1 LTPFL
6 FTLAGALAVAAA
18 GPRFRVEPLVV
29 EGEVASVN
37 ATDLDGDGK
46 KDLLAVY
53 TTGLPP
59 YQKRFIA
66 IFWNRNG
73 IFAPRP
79 DLVLPVSDEEACA
92 FDVGPTSTA
101 ADDLLMITPR
111 GVQAQ
116 SFPGRVAQAK
126 RVLLEHPT
134 LFHQPIEGQLPRLR
148 VVQDLSAPGSHDI
161 VLPALGSLAI
171 YKRTAGTY
179 EKTAELEIDMEVSG
193 GAVRRGTGRA
203 EVAPF
208 EVRYGF
214 PAIHL
219 ADATGHKLLDIIA
232 TQEDRVAVYRQQP
245 GLLFHA
251 QPDFTR
257 DFAVRSASDHR
268 ERESS
273 AAVLVA
279 DLDGDGVAD
288 LVVRKQVLQGISSA
302 SATSYVYF
310 GHSGGG
316 GYDQKPAQTLESEG
330 IGLLQPQLIDLTS
343 DGRPDLVV
351 PETSF
356 GVFALI
362 RMLTAKTASVNFQ
375 LFPFDKAK
383 RRFAEKPSVERALT
397 FHIPIS
403 GGADL
408 QAISLEADVT
418 GDKRPDLIFGSS
430 DDELSIYPGLGNGE
444 FAAEAVETVSV
455 LATAQLDAVDLD
467 GKGRAD
473 LLLHYPQTRGHRGE
487 IVVLVNTGAW

>member
-1 LTPFL
+1 MHLL
-6 FTLAGALAVAAA
+6 LLLLAVAAQ
-18 GPRFRVEPLVV
+18 PRFKVQPLLV
-29 EGEVASVN
+29 EGDVASVT

-59 YQKRFIA
+59 YQKRFFA
-66 IFWNRNG
+66 IFWNRKG
-73 IFAPRP
+73 VFAPRP
-79 DLVLPVSDEEACA
+79 DLVMPVSDVEACA

-101 ADDLLMITPR
+101 ADDLLIITAR
-111 GVQAQ
+111 GVSLQ

-126 RVLLEHPT
+126 RVLIEHPT
-134 LFHQPIEGQLPRLR
+134 LFHQPVEGQLPRMR
-148 VVQDLSAPGSHDI
+148 IVQDLSAPGSHEI
-161 VLPALGSLAI
+161 LLPGLGSLTV
-171 YKRTAGTY
+171 YRRTAGLY
-179 EKTAELEIDMEVSG
+179 EKAAELEIDMEVSG
-193 GAVRRGTGRA
+193 GATRRSTSRA
-203 EVAPF
+203 ELAPY

-219 ADATGHKLLDIIA
+219 GDTTGRKLLDVIA
-232 TQEDRVAVYRQQP
+232 TDEDRVAVYRQQP
-245 GLLFHA
+245 GLVFNK

-257 DFAVRSASDHR
+257 DFAVRTAADHE
-268 ERESS
+268 ERDSS

-310 GHSGGG
+310 GKPGG
-316 GYDQKPAQTLESEG
+316 GYDQKPAQVLTSEG
-330 IGLLQPQLIDLTS
+330 IGLLQPQLTDVTS
-343 DGRPDLVV
+343 DGRPDLIV

-362 RMLTAKTASVNFQ
+362 RMLTAKTAKVNFQ
-375 LFPFDKAK
+375 VFPFDKVK
-383 RRFAEKPSVERALT
+383 RRFAEVPAFERALT
-397 FHIPIS
+397 FRIPVG

-408 QAISLEADVT
+408 AAVSLEADVT

-430 DDELSIYPGLGNGE
+430 EEELSIYPGLGTGE
-444 FAAEAVETVSV
+444 FALEPVEVIPV
-455 LATAQLDAVDLD
+455 LATAQLEAVDLD
-467 GKGRAD
+467 GKGRSD

>member
-1 LTPFL
+1 MPFL
-6 FTLAGALAVAAA
+6 LILAVAAA
-18 GPRFRVEPLVV
+18 QPRFRVEPLVV
-29 EGEVASVN
+29 EGEVASVT

-46 KDLLAVY
+46 KDLLSVY
-53 TTGLPP
+53 MTGLPP

-73 IFAPRP
+73 VFAPRP
-79 DLVLPVSDEEACA
+79 DLVMPVSDEEACA

-101 ADDLLMITPR
+101 TDDLLVITPR
-111 GVQAQ
+111 GILAQ

-148 VVQDLSAPGSHDI
+148 VVQDLAAPGSHDI

-171 YKRTAGTY
+171 YKRTAGAY

-193 GAVRRGTGRA
+193 GAGRRGAGRS

-232 TQEDRVAVYRQQP
+232 TQEDRVAVYRQLP
-245 GLLFHA
+245 GLVFHA

-257 DFAVRSASDHR
+257 DFAVRSAADHR

-288 LVVRKQVLQGISSA
+288 LVVRKQVLQGVSSA

-310 GHSGGG
+310 GHAGG
-316 GYDQKPAQTLESEG
+316 GYDQKPAQVLESEG
-330 IGLLQPQLIDLTS
+330 IGLLQSQLTDLTS
-343 DGRPDLVV
+343 DGRPDLIV

-362 RMLTAKTASVNFQ
+362 RMLTAKTARVNFQ
-375 LFPFDKAK
+375 LFPFDKSK
-383 RRFAEKPSVERALT
+383 RRFAERPAVERALT
-397 FHIPIS
+397 FRIPIS

-408 QAISLEADVT
+408 QAISLDADVT

-430 DDELSIYPGLGNGE
+430 DEELSIYPGLGNGE
-444 FAAEAVETVSV
+444 FAAEAAEVVPV
-455 LATAQLDAVDLD
+455 LATAQLEAIDLD

-473 LLLHYPQTRGHRGE
+473 LILHYPQTRGHRGE

>member
-1 LTPFL
+1 MPVLL
-6 FTLAGALAVAAA
+6 LLAVAAA
-18 GPRFRVEPLVV
+18 QPRFRVEPLVV
-29 EGEVASVN
+29 EGEVVSVT

-59 YQKRFIA
+59 YQKRFFA
-66 IFWNRNG
+66 VFWNRKG
-73 IFAPRP
+73 VFAPRP
-79 DLVLPVSDEEACA
+79 DLVMPVSDEEACA
-92 FDVGPTSTA
+92 FDVGPTSTV
-101 ADDLLMITPR
+101 ADELLVITPR

-116 SFPGRVAQAK
+116 SFAGRVVQAK

-134 LFHQPIEGQLPRLR
+134 LFHQPIEGQLPRVR
-148 VVQDLSAPGSHDI
+148 IVQDLAAPGSHDI
-161 VLPALGSLAI
+161 VLPALGSLAV
-171 YKRTAGTY
+171 YRRTGPVY

-193 GAVRRGTGRA
+193 FAPRNPGRS

-219 ADATGHKLLDIIA
+219 ADATGHRLLDIVA
-232 TQEDRVAVYRQQP
+232 TQEDRIAVYRQQP
-245 GLLFHA
+245 GLAFHP

-257 DFAVRSASDHR
+257 DFSVRSAADHR

-273 AAVLVA
+273 VAVLVA

-310 GHSGGG
+310 GHAGG
-316 GYDQKPAQTLESEG
+316 GYDQKPAQILESEG

-343 DGRPDLVV
+343 DGRPDLIV

-362 RMLTAKTASVNFQ
+362 RMLTAKTARVNFQ
-375 LFPFDKAK
+375 VFPFERAK
-383 RRFAEKPSVERALT
+383 RRFAEQPTFERALS
-397 FHIPIS
+397 FRVPVA
-403 GGADL
+403 GGVDL

-418 GDKRPDLIFGSS
+418 GDKRPDLVFGSAE
-430 DDELSIYPGLGNGE
+430 DELSIYPGLGNGE
-444 FAAEAVETVSV
+444 FAAEAVEVVPV
-455 LATAQLDAVDLD
+455 LATAQLEAVDLD